1 MEAVEVVVLKE
12 LILNMAGIGP
22 VENLSEGQI
31 TALTCGP
38 TVAIEA
44 LASST
49 RGALQARPLDR
60 PAEKLMAALVK
71 NDLAVPLLI
80 LLAQHRQSYV
90 YRTHNA
96 SLKTLSSLY
105 DEVRPRISRG
115 AFYQVSFRHSRL
127 SSSTL
132 SSSRT
137 RSPNPS
143 VEPFRPFVRVFLQAC
158 LPSRRL
164 SRTSI

>member
-1 MEAVEVVVLKE
+1 
-12 LILNMAGIGP
+12 MAGIEP
-22 VENLSEGQI
+22 VENLSESQI

-60 PAEKLMAALVK
+60 PTEKLMTALVK

-90 YRTHNA
+90 FRMHGA
-96 SLKTLSSLY
+96 SLKTLSSLF
-105 DEVRPRISRG
+105 DEVRFAQKFEEHITESPSGTVKFFPVHGIPH
-115 AFYQVSFRHSRL
+115 VSD
-127 SSSTL
+127 
-132 SSSRT
+132 
-137 RSPNPS
+137 
-143 VEPFRPFVRVFLQAC
+143 LQAHTWSASW
-158 LPSRRL
+158 PS
-164 SRTSI
+164 

>member
-1 MEAVEVVVLKE
+1 MFCSIILTNADHVPDLASFSGQLLRRWATPLDPQHLLRFVLHRLNNREAVEVVVLKE
-12 LILNMAGIGP
+12 LILNMAGIEP

-60 PAEKLMAALVK
+60 PTEKLMTALVK

-90 YRTHNA
+90 FRTHNA
-96 SLKTLSSLY
+96 SLKTLSSLF
-105 DEVRPRISRG
+105 DEVRVHRNLRSII
-115 AFYQVSFRHSRL
+115 L
-127 SSSTL
+127 SL
-132 SSSRT
+132 
-137 RSPNPS
+137 
-143 VEPFRPFVRVFLQAC
+143 L
-158 LPSRRL
+158 
-164 SRTSI
+164 